1 MTDVAEGIAA
11 RQSDR
16 ALGVSAE
23 SRAPT
28 SAEDVSLI
36 QLLTPLVR
44 RWRLIAGTAIV
55 CAAVAAVVLFL
66 QRPVYTAQTSFTPET
81 PNNASLTSSLAGLAG
96 LAGQMGISV
105 PSAGSVSPDF
115 FAMVLHSREIL
126 RSTLRTEFADPTS
139 DSSRVRRSLLDILKV
154 RGKTPEQR
162 LQEGTR
168 RLEHQTEVVID
179 RRTGIVSLAVEMP
192 SPDLAAAVAN
202 LMVEQLN
209 RFNLER
215 RQSQSREERRF
226 SGERLAT
233 AERELRAAEQA
244 HLAFLQRNRVYT
256 ESPLLNFEA
265 NRLSREVQLKQEVFL
280 TLTKSYEQAR
290 IAEVRD
296 TPVLTVIDSAVAPV
310 KRTRP
315 RRMLGVLIAFMV
327 GGLIGT
333 AAAYVVDLRARGRWR
348 GRSDYREL
356 QEAWE
361 EAKVGASS

>member
-1 MTDVAEGIAA
+1 M
-11 RQSDR
+11 R
-16 ALGVSAE
+16 SAG
-23 SRAPT
+23 
-28 SAEDVSLI
+28 DVSLLD
-36 QLLTPLVR
+36 LLTPLVR
-44 RWRLIAGTAIV
+44 RRRLVAGTALGGALI
-55 CAAVAAVVLFL
+55 AAVVLLL
-66 QRPVYTAQTSFTPET
+66 QKPVYTATVTFTPET
-81 PNNASLTSSLAGLAG
+81 SPASSLAGSIAGLAG
-96 LAGQMGISV
+96 LAGQIGIAV

-115 FAMVLHSREIL
+115 FATVLHSREIL
-126 RSTLRTEFADPTS
+126 RSTLKTEFADPRS
-139 DSSRVRRSLLDILKV
+139 DSSGVRHSLLDILKV

-168 RLEHQTEVVID
+168 RLQNQTDAGID

-192 SPDLAAAVAN
+192 SPELAAAVAN
-202 LMVEQLN
+202 LMVDQLN

-226 SGERLAT
+226 SGDRLAT

-244 HLAFLQRNRVYT
+244 HLAFLQRNRVYS

-290 IAEVRD
+290 ISEVRD
-296 TPVLTVIDSAVAPV
+296 TPVLTVIDPAVPPV

-315 RRMLGVLIAFMV
+315 RRTLGVLIALLVSGLV
-327 GGLIGT
+327 GA
-333 AAAYVVDLRARGRWR
+333 AAAYVVDLRARGRL
-348 GRSDYREL
+348 GAKSDYREL

-361 EAKVGASS
+361 EAKVGATP